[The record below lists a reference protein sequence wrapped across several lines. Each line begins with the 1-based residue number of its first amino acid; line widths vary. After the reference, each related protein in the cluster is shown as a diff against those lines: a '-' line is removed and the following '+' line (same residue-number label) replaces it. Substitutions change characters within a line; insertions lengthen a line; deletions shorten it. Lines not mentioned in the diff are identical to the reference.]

1 MPPNGI
7 AAGIIH
13 VGQPVTK
20 YLPGYY
26 RTAHDGD
33 PIAGRAQHCADLG
46 EPITV
51 TTEFEQ
57 E

>member
-7 AAGIIH
+7 AAGLIH
-13 VGQPVTK
+13 VGQPVTE

-33 PIAGRAQHCADLG
+33 PITGHADHCANLG
-46 EPITV
+46 EPLTLS
-51 TTEFEQ
+51 TEQ